1 MSGADAASPIADRLL
16 EVSDLEVAYGAAPAL
31 WGVSIELHA
40 GELLCI
46 VGPNGAGKTT
56 LINAIAGIQPTR
68 GGRIVFAGR
77 DITRLPPH
85 RFCAAGIAIVPEGR
99 RLFTAMTVREN
110 LELGSYL
117 PAAKARRRESL
128 AEALALFPALESKLA
143 SPAGE
148 LSGGQQQMVAIAR
161 ALMARPRL
169 LLLDEPSLGLA
180 PMIVEA
186 VMDAVRRVNAE
197 GVAVLLVEQ
206 NVAMAMAVADRA
218 YVLEEGRI
226 VVEGEPHALLARP
239 EIQRA
244 YLGV

>member
-1 MSGADAASPIADRLL
+1 
-16 EVSDLEVAYGAAPAL
+16 
-31 WGVSIELHA
+31 
-40 GELLCI
+40 
-46 VGPNGAGKTT
+46 
-56 LINAIAGIQPTR
+56 
-68 GGRIVFAGR
+68 
-77 DITRLPPH
+77 
-85 RFCAAGIAIVPEGR
+85 
-99 RLFTAMTVREN
+99 MTVREN

-117 PAAKARRRESL
+117 PGAKAHRRESL
-128 AEALALFPALESKLA
+128 VAALALFPALEAKLA

-180 PMIVEA
+180 PLVVRDVLAA
-186 VMDAVRRVNAE
+186 VQRVNDE
-197 GVAVLLVEQ
+197 GMAVLLVEQ

-226 VVEGEPHALLARP
+226 VGAGEPQALLARP

-244 YLGV
+244 YLGA